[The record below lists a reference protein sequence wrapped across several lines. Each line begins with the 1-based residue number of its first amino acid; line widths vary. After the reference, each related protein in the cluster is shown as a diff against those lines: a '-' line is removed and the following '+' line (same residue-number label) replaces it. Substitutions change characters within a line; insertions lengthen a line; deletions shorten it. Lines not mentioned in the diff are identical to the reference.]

1 MTAST
6 LPFFTIGRCLNR
18 RLVTNS
24 IASPTVVVGGILK
37 GSFVI
42 TSETFVLPGSR
53 PAASTLFNASRSV
66 KMPTNLSPSIT
77 IKAPIC
83 LADIVRT
90 HSVTKVSGPT
100 EWTVS
105 CSVNN
110 VSKGVLRL
118 SCNLTK
124 YTRTTTTTTNKMNC
138 LLYTSDA
145 ADE

>member
-1 MTAST
+1 MC
-6 LPFFTIGRCLNR
+6 IRDR
-18 RLVTNS
+18 
-24 IASPTVVVGGILK
+24 

-42 TSETFVLPGSR
+42 TTETFVLPGSR
-53 PAASTLFNASRSV
+53 PAASTLFSASRAV

-77 IKAPIC
+77 IKAPIFS
-83 LADIVRT
+83 ADIVRA
-90 HSVTKVSGPT
+90 HSVTSVSGPT

-124 YTRTTTTTTNKMNC
+124 YTRTC

-145 ADE
+145 ADDLTRVDLGG